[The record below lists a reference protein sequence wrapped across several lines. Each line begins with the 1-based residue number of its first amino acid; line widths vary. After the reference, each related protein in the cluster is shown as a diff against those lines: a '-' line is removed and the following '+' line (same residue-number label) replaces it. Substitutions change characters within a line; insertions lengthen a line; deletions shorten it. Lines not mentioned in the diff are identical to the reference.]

1 MLISQDNIISYEQY
15 CDDYKI
21 ILNVSQFAHHQA
33 NANQEMVHVTQ
44 MMSVDRGLNVEREIA
59 QNFLNRTVVMSQM
72 VIIFYPYYLIKDT
85 S

>member
-1 MLISQDNIISYEQY
+1 MLISQDNSYEQY

-59 QNFLNRTVVMSQM
+59 QNFLNKIVVMSQM
-72 VIIFYPYYLIKDT
+72 VTISHSYYIMIEN